1 MQKQALIVDD
11 SRVAR
16 MSLKKALLSH
26 DVDITEAS
34 SAEEAISYLE
44 TSQSHPDIIFMDVMM
59 DGMDGLQATK
69 QLKGDSKFNNIPIVI
84 CTGNETTLDNEN
96 ALAARAISVLSK
108 PARSD
113 VTKSTI

>member
-59 DGMDGLQATK
+59 DGLQATK
-69 QLKGDSKFNNIPIVI
+69 QLKGDPKFNNIPIVI

>member
-59 DGMDGLQATK
+59 DGLQATK
-69 QLKGDSKFNNIPIVI
+69 QLKGDPKFNN
-84 CTGNETTLDNEN
+84 
-96 ALAARAISVLSK
+96 S
-108 PARSD
+108 
-113 VTKSTI
+113 